1 MIALYL
7 LGLVS
12 RPTSRRALEEEA
24 RFHAQEL
31 AELPVKLEHLLNDSD
46 GIEELSKEFFRS
58 T

>member
-1 MIALYL
+1 
-7 LGLVS
+7 VD
-12 RPTSRRALEEEA
+12 EA

-58 T
+58 TDFSISVVASIFLSRSKAR